1 MSDPNETL
9 KKYYE
14 EALDMGMSEE
24 EAKQFAWEKLYGFRE

>member
-1 MSDPNETL
+1 MGDENETL

-24 EAKQFAWEKLYGFRE
+24 EAKVWAWDKLYD